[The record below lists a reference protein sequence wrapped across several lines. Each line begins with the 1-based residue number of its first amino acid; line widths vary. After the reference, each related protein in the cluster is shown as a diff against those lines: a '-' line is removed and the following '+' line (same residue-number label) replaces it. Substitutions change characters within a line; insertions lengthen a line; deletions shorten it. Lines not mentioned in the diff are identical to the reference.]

1 MNINQIMKQASMLQN
16 KMQEVQQ
23 RLDILD
29 VTGTSGGGMVKA
41 TVSGKG
47 EIKKISIDKS
57 LVSSGDDI
65 EILEDLIV
73 TALKNAKSNAD
84 ALVQEEMQTL
94 GIPLE
99 MMKLPI

>member
-1 MNINQIMKQASMLQN
+1 MLQN